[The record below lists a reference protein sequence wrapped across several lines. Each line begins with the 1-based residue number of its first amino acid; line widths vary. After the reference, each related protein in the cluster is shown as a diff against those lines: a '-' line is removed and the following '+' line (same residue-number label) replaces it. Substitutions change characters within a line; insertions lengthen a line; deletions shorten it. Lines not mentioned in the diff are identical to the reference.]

1 MLPWYVIAGLVAYG
15 VAVIVI
21 EILTFKKLSK
31 IIKNKIEK
39 NRKNAKVFFGKT
51 DKITSFDSSEGI
63 KTKSEEL
70 KKEEQ
75 NGTISEEEWNNFVK
89 ESNFLSV
96 EYDAENDEIIDVGR
110 YSVKK
115 VDAQVQKRLDDD
127 NGIIIV
133 SA

>member
-1 MLPWYVIAGLVAYG
+1 MLPWYVIAGLAVYC

-21 EILTFKKLSK
+21 NILTFKELSK

-51 DKITSFDSSEGI
+51 DKITSFDSSEDI